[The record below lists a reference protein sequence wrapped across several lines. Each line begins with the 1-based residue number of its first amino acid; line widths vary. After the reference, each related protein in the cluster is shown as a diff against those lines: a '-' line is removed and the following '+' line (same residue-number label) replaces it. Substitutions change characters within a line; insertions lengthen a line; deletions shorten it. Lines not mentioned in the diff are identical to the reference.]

1 MRAINFSKAGAFAL
15 EELPDPIPGE
25 FDAVMRVTAV
35 GLCGTDIHV
44 LDGEFEP
51 TVFPIVPGH
60 EAAGVIAAVG
70 SGVTNL
76 VVGDKVALDPTLV
89 CGTCRNCHEGRGNLC
104 DNWNGMGV
112 ARGNGAT
119 AELVLAPAANFHKLR
134 DDTNLFHAA
143 LIEPLA
149 CAVHGFDLLPRTL
162 GSHYLIYGAGTMGL
176 MMAQIA
182 RFIGALSVSIV
193 DINESRLAVA
203 TEIGFENTSQSA
215 NDFDRTEWTVVI
227 DCTGAIPAIEDG
239 LRRVA
244 RGGTFLHF
252 GVAASHAQ
260 ASYSPFEVYNNEI
273 SIIGSMAIARSFYR
287 AVELFEAGVL
297 NAEAMISHTFTLE
310 EYGEALDLFRAG
322 TGRKL
327 QIIPHN

>member
-1 MRAINFSKAGAFAL
+1 MRAINFSSAGAFAL
-15 EELPDPIPGE
+15 EEFPDPIPGE
-25 FDAVMRVTAV
+25 FDAVMRVSAV

-89 CGTCRNCHEGRGNLC
+89 CGTCRPCHEGRGNLC

-119 AELVLAPAANFHKLR
+119 AELVVAPAANFHKLK
-134 DDTNLFHAA
+134 DDTNLTHAA

-193 DINESRLAVA
+193 DVNESRLDVA
-203 TEIGFENTSQSA
+203 TEIGFENTAQSA
-215 NDFDRTEWTVVI
+215 DAFDRTDWTVVI

-239 LRRVA
+239 LRRVS

-252 GVAASHAQ
+252 GVAAAHAQ
-260 ASYSPFEVYNNEI
+260 ANYSPFSVYNNEI
-273 SIIGSMAIARSFYR
+273 TIIGSMAIARSFYR

-297 NAEAMISHTFTLE
+297 NSEAMISHSFPLE
-310 EYGEALDLFRAG
+310 QYGEAVELFRAG

-327 QIIPHN
+327 QILPNE